1 MASPAICKDTS
12 AHCYRQVM
20 VGKIVHFDLITSLI
34 FGKRRSLWSIPQC
47 SPPLLTRKSTIDD
60 EFYQHHST
68 DAKLN

>member
-1 MASPAICKDTS
+1 
-12 AHCYRQVM
+12 M